1 MARFRHR
8 GSRSLG
14 PALERARTARILTRM
29 GALDTMVPRLGTNRR
44 TLVAASAVIAAGTA
58 AVVALGQPLA
68 RPACERRTFEGSPF
82 TVCTFDARRDELR
95 LAWRGKDSKAL
106 RGLAPLADDL
116 GDDARRVRF
125 AMNAGMYD
133 ADGSP
138 IGVLVSRGATVHPLN
153 TSNGDGNFYL
163 QPNGVFSVDRGG
175 AVHVEPTAAYA
186 ARRPESE
193 WATQSGPMLV
203 IDGALHPAITED
215 GPSRKIRNGVGAPDA
230 HTALFVI
237 SDEPVSFGR
246 FARLFRDDLHC
257 KDALFLDGVVSSAWI
272 PDAGRRDAGHPLG
285 PMVVVLDRR

>member
-1 MARFRHR
+1 
-8 GSRSLG
+8 
-14 PALERARTARILTRM
+14 M
-29 GALDTMVPRLGTNRR
+29 GALGRMVPWPGVSRR
-44 TLVAASAVIAAGTA
+44 MRIAASAVIAAAAA
-58 AVVALGQPLA
+58 AVVARGQPSPRA
-68 RPACERRTFEGSPF
+68 ACERHTFEGSPF

-95 LAWRGKDSKAL
+95 LAWQGKDGKAL
-106 RGLAPLADDL
+106 RGLARLADDL
-116 GDDARRVRF
+116 GDHARRVRF

-138 IGVLVSRGATVHPLN
+138 IGVLVTRGATAHPLD
-153 TSNGDGNFYL
+153 TSNGDGNFHL
-163 QPNGVFSVDRGG
+163 QPNGVFSLDRGG

-186 ARRPESE
+186 ARRPEPE

-203 IDGALHPAITED
+203 IDGALHPAIAAD
-215 GPSRKIRNGVGAPDA
+215 GPSRKIRNGVGARDA
-230 HTALFVI
+230 HTALFAI

-272 PDAGRRDAGHPLG
+272 PEAGRRDTGHPLG